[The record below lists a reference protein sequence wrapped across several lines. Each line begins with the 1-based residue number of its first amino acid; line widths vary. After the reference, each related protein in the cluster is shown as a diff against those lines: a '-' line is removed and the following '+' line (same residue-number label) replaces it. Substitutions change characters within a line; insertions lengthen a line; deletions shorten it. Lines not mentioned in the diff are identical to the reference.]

1 MVKEILMFGKFEIEK
16 KKFNGHETPV
26 LKDVDIEKKFFWW
39 KKL

>member
-39 KKL
+39 KRL